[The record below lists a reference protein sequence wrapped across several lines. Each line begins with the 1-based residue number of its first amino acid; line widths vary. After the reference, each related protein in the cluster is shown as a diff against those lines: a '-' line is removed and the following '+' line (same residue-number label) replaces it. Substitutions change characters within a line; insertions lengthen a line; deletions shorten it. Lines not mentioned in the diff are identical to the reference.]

1 LVSSARLELRR
12 ELFRLAGRQHGFFTA
27 AQAVKIG
34 YSYQAQK
41 YNVDAGNWLRVDR
54 GVFRIPEWPT
64 HPFDHLV
71 RWTLWSGG
79 QGVVSH
85 ASALVVHDL
94 GEIDPAVVHLSVPAG
109 FRRSARGIRLHRP
122 LPPATHVEDRE
133 GYRVTTPGRA
143 LAECAEA
150 KIEQQWLESAV
161 NDALERGLT
170 TPRRLRDAAAEL
182 GAVAEFGVHLALE
195 AAGR

>member
-1 LVSSARLELRR
+1 M
-12 ELFRLAGRQHGFFTA
+12 
-27 AQAVKIG
+27 
-34 YSYQAQK
+34 
-41 YNVDAGNWLRVDR
+41 
-54 GVFRIPEWPT
+54 
-64 HPFDHLV
+64 
-71 RWTLWSGG
+71 
-79 QGVVSH
+79 
-85 ASALVVHDL
+85 
-94 GEIDPAVVHLSVPAG
+94 
-109 FRRSARGIRLHRP
+109 
-122 LPPATHVEDRE
+122 
-133 GYRVTTPGRA
+133 TTPGRA